1 MKKMKFT
8 VGAEAADVDPNTE
21 GFYDGPTPPKGV
33 YRFQLKFLNM
43 KENSNG
49 DPMLNGVLEIAER
62 PKSEKGK
69 FNGYGM
75 WFNLNVTKQGAPYVN
90 NFLDVFGFNRKA
102 FWGTGGVTVD
112 ENDDPATVTKIGSK
126 TVNPEKMQCK
136 IRTKFKTYQG
146 EKELAVAGAG
156 FMPLSASG
164 DEEDADWDEDESDDS
179 EEVVD
184 EEVVDGEED
193 ESDEDEDSDE
203 DESDE
208 EEEEGDDEEEEG
220 DEWTLEALKE
230 QYRDYLK
237 VMVKDYDADF
247 KILKRHTADDL
258 AEAIWELMAAED
270 EDGADEEDEEEE
282 AEEAPPARK
291 GKRGKRAPF

>member
-1 MKKMKFT
+1 MKFN
-8 VGAEAADVDPNTE
+8 VGADAADVDPNTE

-33 YRFQLKFLNM
+33 YRFALKFLNM

-49 DPMLNGVLEIAER
+49 DPMLTGVLEIAER

-112 ENDDPATVTKIGSK
+112 ENDDPPTVTKIGSK
-126 TVNPEKMQCK
+126 TVNPEKMTCK
-136 IRTKFKTYQG
+136 VRTKFKTYQG

-164 DEEDADWDEDESDDS
+164 DEDEDDAWDDDDESDDT

-184 EEVVDGEED
+184 DA
-193 ESDEDEDSDE
+193 DEDSDE
-203 DESDE
+203 EDE
-208 EEEEGDDEEEEG
+208 EEESDDDEEDDDEEEG
-220 DEWTLEALKE
+220 DEWTLETLKE
-230 QYRDYLK
+230 QDRDDLK
-237 VMVKDYDADF
+237 VMVKEYDADF

-258 AEAIWELMAAED
+258 AEAVWEYMTAED

-282 AEEAPPARK
+282 AEEEAPPARK